1 MKKEFS
7 ANVILLVGIN
17 LLVKPLYIFGI
28 DRTVQNVVGPD
39 VYGLYFALF
48 NFTYLFYI
56 INDFGLQ
63 NYSNRFVSQNRDQIG
78 GQLPNILGIKFFLF
92 IGYYLVL
99 FFAGWWLAYFP
110 EHWELL
116 LLMGFNQ
123 ALVALM
129 FYLRAN
135 LSGLGHY
142 RQDSLIS
149 VLDRG
154 LLIIMVGLM
163 LLLPSWRNSF
173 QIEWFVLA
181 QTVSLILTIAVL
193 LAMVFPKASLTGLS
207 IDVKKWRDILKASA
221 PFALVI
227 VLMTFYTRL
236 DAVMI
241 ERMLPEVG
249 KYETG
254 VYASAY
260 RLLDA
265 FNMMGFLIAGLL
277 LPIFSRMFQV
287 GEKMKTFFTQSLL
300 LIIALSCSVAIGCFF
315 FRYEIMDLL
324 YTNSTDYWGHLL
336 AFLLPTFIFTSGT
349 YVVGTFLT
357 ASGDLAK
364 LNKLLIVGV
373 ILNFSLNLFLIPQ
386 YKAVGAAIATLIT
399 QAIMFLFQLEFSRRI
414 LGANFDWKN
423 ISRTL
428 AFITL
433 SILYCFAISKITT
446 LNWMINLVLAGAGT
460 FVISWV
466 LQIIHP
472 QFIQSLISKKS

>member
-63 NYSNRFVSQNRDQIG
+63 NYSNRFVSQNREQVG

-92 IGYYLVL
+92 IGYYIVL
-99 FFAGWWLAYFP
+99 FFAGWWLGYFP
-110 EHWELL
+110 EHWKLL

-142 RQDSLIS
+142 RQDSLVS

-154 LLIIMVGLM
+154 LLIIMVGAM
-163 LLLPSWRNSF
+163 LLLPAWRNTF
-173 QIEWFVLA
+173 QIEWFILA
-181 QTVSLILTIAVL
+181 QTVSLLISIAVL
-193 LAMVFPKASLTGLS
+193 LAMVFPKATLTGLS
-207 IDVKKWRDILKASA
+207 FDVKKWKVILKASA

-241 ERMLPEVG
+241 ERMLPSIG

-277 LPIFSRMFQV
+277 LPIFSRMFQE

-300 LIIALSCSVAIGCFF
+300 LVTALSCSVAIGCFF

-324 YTNSTDYWGHLL
+324 YTNSTDYWGHFL

-349 YVVGTFLT
+349 YVAGTFLT
-357 ASGDLAK
+357 ASGELSK
-364 LNKLLIVGV
+364 LNKLLVVGV
-373 ILNFSLNLFLIPQ
+373 ILNFSLNLLLIPQ
-386 YKAVGAAIATLIT
+386 YKAVGAAIATLGT
-399 QAIMFLFQLEFSRRI
+399 QAIMFFFQLEFSRRI
-414 LGANFDWKN
+414 LEGKIDWGN
-423 ISRTL
+423 VVRTSVFVTISV
-428 AFITL
+428 FYCY
-433 SILYCFAISKITT
+433 SISEFSS
-446 LNWMINLVLAGAGT
+446 LNWIINLIIAGGGTVLM
-460 FVISWV
+460 SWAMK
-466 LQIIHP
+466 IIHP
-472 QFIQSLISKKS
+472 EFVQSLMNKD